1 MAPNLARG
9 LGYLR
14 FAFACAADRCPSW
27 QARVRTGCIACIC
40 VWVCVG
46 VGVCVCMCVCAC
58 VFVWVDALVHALRVV
73 LSLAAD
79 TAIAPHRFAS
89 SRALGGDPAL

>member
-1 MAPNLARG
+1 MPIVASARAHW
-9 LGYLR
+9 LH
-14 FAFACAADRCPSW
+14 
-27 QARVRTGCIACIC
+27 C
-40 VWVCVG
+40 VYMCVG
-46 VGVCVCMCVCAC
+46 VRRCGCLCVCVCVCAC